1 LQISNCKFQIAN
13 FKLQISNRN
22 LQFAIRYLP
31 FAICHLLFA
40 ICYLPFVYGR
50 LLMPANQVV
59 LTVVFAIF
67 TLMTLGGGLGV
78 VSSRNLFHSAM
89 FLMLSLAGVV
99 GYYVLLDA
107 GFLAAVQLLIYIGAI
122 AILILFAIMLSRGLM
137 AERQSQRNEQWW
149 IALLVAVLT
158 FVVLAVVLWQVDW
171 PVADESALTSP
182 TVAISRLGQE
192 LLGPYVI
199 PFEVASVLL
208 LAALVGAVILARETE
223 S

>member
-1 LQISNCKFQIAN
+1 MPTSQIVQ
-13 FKLQISNRN
+13 
-22 LQFAIRYLP
+22 
-31 FAICHLLFA
+31 
-40 ICYLPFVYGR
+40 
-50 LLMPANQVV
+50 
-59 LTVVFAIF
+59 TVVFAIF

-78 VSSRNLFHSAM
+78 VSSRNVFHSAL
-89 FLMLSLAGVV
+89 FLVLSFAGVV

-137 AERQSQRNEQWW
+137 AQRQSQRNHQWW
-149 IALLVAVLT
+149 IAALVALLT
-158 FVVLAVVLWQVDW
+158 FVVLVVMVGQVDW
-171 PVADESALTSP
+171 PEADQQALASP
-182 TVAISRLGQE
+182 SVSISQLGQD

-208 LAALVGAVILARETE
+208 LVALIGAVILARETE